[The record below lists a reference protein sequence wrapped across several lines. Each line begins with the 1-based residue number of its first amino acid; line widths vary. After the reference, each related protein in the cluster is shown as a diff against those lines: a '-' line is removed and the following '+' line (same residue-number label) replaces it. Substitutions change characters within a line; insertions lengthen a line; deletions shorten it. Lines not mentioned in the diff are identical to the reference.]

1 MRAVF
6 IERHGGPEVL
16 VYGERPRP
24 VPGRGQVL
32 IEVHAASVNPRDWL
46 LREGRYVFRRLA
58 GGFPLILGS
67 DVSGVVVETGPGVRR
82 LAVGDE
88 VFGMQTPL
96 GRMGGY
102 AELVAIAEKALARKP
117 AEISHEEAAAFPCA
131 GLTAYQSLR
140 RIGRVG
146 PGAKVSVLGA
156 SGGVGTYAVQFA
168 RALGAEVTAVTSHR
182 NAELVRSLGAG
193 TVVDYTRERF
203 ADAVRGQDLVLDA
216 IGRDSLAS
224 CAPALAPGGRYVTT
238 IPNLENARAALGSG
252 ALRLL
257 SAGRAP
263 SAHVVLA
270 RSDGRDLEAI
280 NGLLASGAVR
290 SVIDTVF
297 PLAETRAAHEKS
309 RTWRTRGKLVLSVR

>member
-1 MRAVF
+1 VRAVF
-6 IERHGGPEVL
+6 IERYGGPEAL

-58 GGFPLILGS
+58 GGFPLIPGS
-67 DVSGVVVETGPGVRR
+67 DVSGMVAETGPGVRR

-102 AELVAIAEKALARKP
+102 AELVAIAESALARKP
-117 AEISHEEAAAFPCA
+117 AEVTHEEAAAFPCA
-131 GLTAYQSLR
+131 GLTAYQALT

-146 PGAKVSVLGA
+146 AGAKVAVLGA
-156 SGGVGTYAVQFA
+156 SGGVGTYAVQIA

-203 ADAVRGQDLVLDA
+203 AGLVRGQDVVLDA

-224 CAPALAPGGRYVTT
+224 CAPALAPGGRYITT
-238 IPNLENARAALGSG
+238 IPNLKNAGTALRSG
-252 ALRLL
+252 AVRLL
-257 SAGRAP
+257 RAGRGQ
-263 SAHVVLA
+263 SAHVVLVRA
-270 RSDGRDLEAI
+270 DGRDLETI
-280 NGLLASGAVR
+280 GGLLASGAVR

-297 PLAETRAAHEKS
+297 PLSETRAAHEKS
-309 RTWRTRGKLVLSVR
+309 RTWRTCGKLVLRVR